1 MKTISKSLEETKVF
15 AEDLLSLLEKKKAH
29 VVFLYG
35 DLGAGKTALVKEVAN
50 LLGVL
55 EHVTSPTYVLEK
67 KYAVK
72 HSVFS
77 TLIHIDAYRL
87 SSMRDLELLNW
98 EELVEDSS
106 NLIFIEWP
114 KQVGVKLPEGGVEVD
129 ATFVD
134 ESTRQYEVLV

>member
-1 MKTISKSLEETKVF
+1 MF
-15 AEDLLSLLEKKKAH
+15 AENLLSLLKEKNAH

-35 DLGAGKTALVKEVAN
+35 DLGSGKTALVKEVAS
-50 LLGVL
+50 LLGVS

-67 KYAVK
+67 KYALE
-72 HSVFS
+72 HDVFS

-87 SSMRDLELLNW
+87 SSMRDLELLDW
-98 EELVEDSS
+98 KELVGDSS

-114 KQVGVKLPEGGVEVD
+114 KQVGVKLPQGGLEVD